1 MTAND
6 AGPAERASPRRHI
19 PVATAVLVVAASFV
33 LAACAAAQPNSEKSP
48 ASGPLRYEDYGQIWC
63 SDPAIYEE
71 MAVGIPLDFAKG
83 SPVRIQKITAV
94 GAKNMRLVGA
104 YSLPVDADLR
114 VGTEQWPLAATWKPK
129 SAVNAVGSTIG
140 KAEHRDLILH
150 VARTAA
156 NGTIAD
162 FKITYTQAG
171 SEYTADTFTRVTI
184 ADDCEG

>member
-1 MTAND
+1 
-6 AGPAERASPRRHI
+6 
-19 PVATAVLVVAASFV
+19 VLVVAASFV

-83 SPVRIQKITAV
+83 SPVRIEKIAAV
-94 GAKNMRLVGA
+94 GAENMRLVGA
-104 YSLPVDADLR
+104 YSLPVDAGLR
-114 VGTEQWPLAATWKPK
+114 VGTEQWPLAATWKPER
-129 SAVNAVGSTIG
+129 AVTAVGSTIG

-156 NGTIAD
+156 PGPSRTSRSP
-162 FKITYTQAG
+162 TPRQAR
-171 SEYTADTFTRVTI
+171 STRRTPSL
-184 ADDCEG
+184 A